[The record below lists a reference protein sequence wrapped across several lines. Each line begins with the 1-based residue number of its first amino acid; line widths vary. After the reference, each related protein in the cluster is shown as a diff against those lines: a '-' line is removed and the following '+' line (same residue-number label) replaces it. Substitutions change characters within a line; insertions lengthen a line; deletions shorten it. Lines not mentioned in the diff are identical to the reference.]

1 MVIRVYLF
9 FLAIWIIFNGRI
21 TVEILIFGIFLS
33 GLLYWFICKYMDYN
47 PKTEWKRIRKCG
59 KGIRYLFLLIR
70 EIIKANV
77 QVLHYIFTLKEEV
90 EPAIITFKTDLKT
103 ENAKVALAN
112 SITLTPGTITVS
124 LKDNTYEVHCLDK
137 ELSEGIE
144 DSCFVKLL
152 KEMEEE
158 S

>member
-1 MVIRVYLF
+1 
-9 FLAIWIIFNGRI
+9 
-21 TVEILIFGIFLS
+21 
-33 GLLYWFICKYMDYN
+33 MDYN